1 MNMKTTWLLLT
12 LFFSACAPMT
22 DIFSATSPTQ
32 IPSSS
37 EVVEL
42 PAPVQA
48 RIKTQYFTIQH
59 NGVRMH
65 LVAYDDRDMTLR
77 VADQPNGPGSRWFT
91 AKDAAATYGGVAAI
105 NGGFFTPA
113 GKPLGLLIETGTRRG
128 HLNKSSLG
136 TGIFLSSAARSAII
150 RRESY
155 QKADSSENPHNLLQ
169 SGPMLVDGMK
179 AVSGLSKTQRR
190 RRSFLAWDG
199 QHHWAIGITE
209 PCSLDMLAN
218 ALSTGSSL
226 CNFKTFAAL
235 NLDGGRSSDLWVGS
249 QVSQS
254 GQDHH
259 GYFNKSVRNYL
270 VLTRRKNMP

>member
-1 MNMKTTWLLLT
+1 MIMKTAWLFLT
-12 LFFSACAPMT
+12 LFVNACAPMT
-22 DIFSATSPTQ
+22 DIVGTASPAQ
-32 IPSSS
+32 IPSPFG
-37 EVVEL
+37 VVEL
-42 PAPVQA
+42 PASIQA
-48 RIKTQYFTIQH
+48 RIKTQCFSIHY

-77 VADQPNGPGSRWFT
+77 VADQPNGPGSRWIT
-91 AKDAAATYGGVAAI
+91 ARDAAATYGGVAAI
-105 NGGFFTPA
+105 NGGFFTPE

-136 TGIFLSSAARSAII
+136 TGIYLSSAARSAII

-155 QKADSSENPHNLLQ
+155 QKADSSKNPYNLLQ

-179 AVSGLSKTQRR
+179 PVSGLSKTQRR

-199 QHHWAIGITE
+199 HHHWAIGITE

-218 ALSTGSSL
+218 ALSTGSL

-249 QVSQS
+249 QVSQR

-259 GYFNKSVRNYL
+259 GYFNKAVRNYL
-270 VLTRRKNMP
+270 VLTLRKNNP